1 MAVST
6 AAVFNICSV
15 IPSLSFIRA
24 SSCALKLAEG
34 CGGRSEATN
43 VIQIFEKK
51 KRRTAAESLLK

>member
-15 IPSLSFIRA
+15 IRSLSFILA

-34 CGGRSEATN
+34 CRGRSGATN
-43 VIQIFEKK
+43 VVQILEKK